1 MGCGEDIP
9 EVVLTQDLPWN
20 WQSFPDYLDSLA
32 QRSYDADI
40 ATQIGHAPLRVYVM
54 GQRGADREPSTEADR
69 ADMARLAG
77 EAVRA
82 GALGF
87 STSRPL
93 NTRTSDGK
101 QTPPRTAG
109 HDALDRRKALE
120 GKGCSVSAEQ
130 RG

>member
-77 EAVRA
+77 EALRA

-87 STSRPL
+87 STSRPIHH
-93 NTRTSDGK
+93 RRRHGK
-101 QTPPRTAG
+101 QPPTQTAREVKILTKATPPT
-109 HDALDRRKALE
+109 D
-120 GKGCSVSAEQ
+120 
-130 RG
+130 

>member
-77 EAVRA
+77 AAVRA

-87 STSRPL
+87 STSRTI
-93 NTRTSDGK
+93 NHRTRDGK
-101 QTPPRTAG
+101 HTPAPTAG
-109 HDALDRRKALE
+109 GLGRGSCRERRCQE
-120 GKGCSVSAEQ
+120 GWK
-130 RG
+130 

>member
-77 EAVRA
+77 EAR
-82 GALGF
+82 
-87 STSRPL
+87 SEEHTSELQSLLRSSYAAFCL
-93 NTRTSDGK
+93 IK
-101 QTPPRTAG
+101 
-109 HDALDRRKALE
+109 K
-120 GKGCSVSAEQ
+120 
-130 RG
+130 